1 MNITVDPITY
11 EVVRNRVDATLRE
24 MEAITIR
31 TSRSS
36 VIYSG
41 RDFSCA
47 IMDHVP
53 TLIGIGAGSLN
64 HIFPMTWHA
73 RSVLSRFASDVAE
86 GDIFIGNDPYDGGTH
101 LNDVLVF
108 IPMVYQGALVG
119 FAANRAHYSDVGG
132 MVPGSISGAA
142 REIYQEGLRIP
153 PIRLG
158 RNGQFDRNVLDLILR
173 NVRLPDEA
181 LGDLS
186 AQMASCRVAE
196 RRILELMDRYG
207 ADVIRAVWTEML
219 DASERHI
226 RQLIGELPQRTVS
239 HESYLDND
247 GVNPAH
253 RRIRVRITVAG
264 DRLLVDYTG
273 TSAQSAGPANIT
285 EALAN
290 GYAFIGVKAA
300 LDPQGAINGGV
311 FRAIS
316 VLAPEGS
323 MMNARPPAAAA
334 GTGEVG
340 QSAIAPMIA
349 LSNVVPERVSA
360 EDSASA
366 NHAYI
371 SGQDARRGIVKRFIY
386 YDYPSKGAGARSCKD
401 GVDAI
406 RDIRGGYVT
415 AQSIEVLEQR
425 FPVLF
430 RRYAF
435 RTDSGGAGRY
445 RGGLGVVREYET
457 LVDGIF
463 SMLSETAI
471 VPLSGLYGGHGG
483 TPARWELVRGGRVSF
498 LSEELRGK
506 CAPMPVRRGDVIRIS
521 SQGGG
526 GWGDPLERSLD
537 AMLDDVR
544 NGKVSHQTAREVY
557 GVVIDGDSVEVEASR
572 ETRAWLADARVHL
585 RPVRSDAAVWE
596 WGVRVIR
603 VGPRGFR
610 AAADGDFV
618 EVFVSE
624 RPNPLRAIVRLDPT
638 MPEDVLLLDAEAWDD
653 MGLTDQS
660 RLLFRRVDSYA
671 GGGDYPARGY
681 RHNPVAPR

>member
-1 MNITVDPITY
+1 VTTAIDPITF
-11 EVVRNRVDATLRE
+11 EVVRNRIESTLRE

-47 IMDHVP
+47 IMDRVP
-53 TLIGIGAGSLN
+53 NLVGIGAGSLN
-64 HIFPMTWHA
+64 HIVPMTWHA
-73 RSVLSRFASDVAE
+73 RSVLSRFRGDVAE

-108 IPMVYQGALVG
+108 VPVMYDGELVG
-119 FAANRAHYSDVGG
+119 FTANRAHYSDVGG

-158 RNGQFDRNVLDLILR
+158 RNGAFDRNVLDLILR

-186 AQMASCRVAE
+186 AQLASCRVAE
-196 RRILELMDRYG
+196 RRVVELMARYG
-207 ADVIRAVWTEML
+207 RELILAIWDEML
-219 DASERHI
+219 DAAEQRMRGLI
-226 RQLIGELPQRTVS
+226 RRLPSTTVS

-253 RRIRVRITVAG
+253 RRVRVAVTVDG
-264 DRLLVDYTG
+264 DRIFVDYSG

-300 LDPQGAINGGV
+300 LDPQGPINGGV
-311 FRAIS
+311 FRAIR
-316 VLAPEGS
+316 VLAPPGS
-323 MMNARPPAAAA
+323 MVNARAPAAAA

-349 LSNVVPERVSA
+349 LSALVPDRVSA

-366 NHAYI
+366 NHAYF
-371 SGQDARRGIVKRFIY
+371 SGSLRQSGEPKRFIY
-386 YDYPSKGAGARSCKD
+386 YDYPSKGAGARARKD

-425 FPVLF
+425 FPVRF
-430 RRYAF
+430 VRYQL
-435 RTDSGGAGRY
+435 RTNSGGAGRH
-445 RGGLGVVREYET
+445 RGGLGVVREYRV
-457 LVDGIF
+457 LVDGTF
-463 SMLSETAI
+463 CMLSETAMM
-471 VPLSGLYGGHGG
+471 PLAGLDRGHAGA
-483 TPARWELVRGGRVSF
+483 TARWEFVRDGHAS
-498 LSEELRGK
+498 LISEEFGGK
-506 CAPMPVRRGDVIRIS
+506 CSPTPVRAGDVVRIS

-526 GWGDPLERSLD
+526 GWGDPVERPLEDVLE
-537 AMLDDVR
+537 DVR
-544 NGKVSHQTAREVY
+544 NGKVSARYARELY
-557 GVVIDGDSVEVEASR
+557 GAIVRGGGIDVPASR
-572 ETRAWLADARVHL
+572 AARAQLAAARVHL
-585 RPVRSDAAVWE
+585 RPVRSGAPDWE
-596 WGVRVIR
+596 QGVRVLR
-603 VGPRGFR
+603 VGALALRAVPDGGF
-610 AAADGDFV
+610 A
-618 EVFVSE
+618 EVFVDS
-624 RPNPLRAIVRLDPT
+624 RPNPLRLITRVDPT
-638 MPEDVLLLDAEAWDD
+638 VPDDVLVVDDEAWKDL
-653 MGLTDQS
+653 GLTEES
-660 RLLFRRVDSYA
+660 RLLFRRVPNYA
-671 GGGDYPARGY
+671 GGSRHTTGDEP
-681 RHNPVAPR
+681 